1 MSQRHNKWMAKFGR
15 VYTSESEKRM
25 RLQIFAKNA
34 KYVDEFNAVG
44 DKLYNVSINH
54 FADHTDEEIAQRYYG
69 YNYKAS
75 DLLQDPKFET
85 SFRYEH
91 AKNIPESMDWRQ
103 KGVLTPIKNQEP
115 LGTKC
120 GSCWAF
126 ASISTIEAIN
136 KLKTGKLV
144 SLSEQELVDCTDDN
158 GGCRGGYPE
167 YAFEF
172 VKQFGVTAERAYPY
186 LAQTSKCNK
195 KRVES
200 LDDVVH
206 ISGFEQV
213 PYMEGENGLLKAV
226 ANQPVVVSV
235 KVGKEFELYCGGI
248 FDGGCGATLNHAV
261 VAVGYGVDEDGTKY
275 WILRNSW
282 GKGWGENGYMRML
295 RDNGHGGVCGVGTDV
310 SYPVA

>member
-1 MSQRHNKWMAKFGR
+1 MVGVKQLSIFLATAFFISSMWWKVVNSRHLPSSSSMSQRHNKWMAKFGR

-120 GSCWAF
+120 GTSHALCKTPLAL
-126 ASISTIEAIN
+126 ASAMFVFQ
-136 KLKTGKLV
+136 LKSSPV
-144 SLSEQELVDCTDDN
+144 
-158 GGCRGGYPE
+158 
-167 YAFEF
+167 
-172 VKQFGVTAERAYPY
+172 
-186 LAQTSKCNK
+186 
-195 KRVES
+195 
-200 LDDVVH
+200 
-206 ISGFEQV
+206 
-213 PYMEGENGLLKAV
+213 LLT
-226 ANQPVVVSV
+226 P
-235 KVGKEFELYCGGI
+235 
-248 FDGGCGATLNHAV
+248 H
-261 VAVGYGVDEDGTKY
+261 
-275 WILRNSW
+275 
-282 GKGWGENGYMRML
+282 
-295 RDNGHGGVCGVGTDV
+295 
-310 SYPVA
+310 